1 MRMPFKDYVELLYR
15 AYLEDEEILQRLREK
30 LQDTDYLKGL
40 DGDPEYQ
47 DWNQVNPRDIDPR
60 KQSRGK
66 YHPHLLD
73 LQEGVRVFEIS
84 KHKAMNKVREIIK
97 RRKRNDFK
105 NHQQN
110 SRKQSEAD
118 SL

>member
-15 AYLEDEEILQRLREK
+15 AYLEDEKVLQRLREK
-30 LQDTDYLKGL
+30 LQDIDCLKRL
-40 DGDPEYQ
+40 DGDPDLQ
-47 DWNQVNPRDIDPR
+47 DWNQINPRDLDPR
-60 KQSRGK
+60 KRSKSK
-66 YHPHLLD
+66 YHPHPLD
-73 LQEGVRVFEIS
+73 LQQGVRVFEGNN
-84 KHKAMNKVREIIK
+84 KAVNKVREIIK
-97 RRKRNDFK
+97 RRRKNGFK

>member
-30 LQDTDYLKGL
+30 LQDTDCLKRL

-47 DWNQVNPRDIDPR
+47 DWNQVNPRNIDPR
-60 KQSRGK
+60 KQSKSK
-66 YHPHLLD
+66 YHPHPLD
-73 LQEGVRVFEIS
+73 LQQGVRVFESS

-97 RRKRNDFK
+97 RRQQNDFK
-105 NHQQN
+105 SHQQN
-110 SRKQSEAD
+110 VRKQSQAD
-118 SL
+118 PL